1 MTYDAFTLNQ
11 NLNPQKS
18 LLICDVDEVVL
29 HFVAPF
35 EDFLTSKKAQLKKQS
50 FKLSGNIIDLTSGK
64 PYSMEESGELIQE
77 FHDISVDQQD
87 VVEGA
92 VQGLKQLSAAYEIVF
107 LTNVAATLTDRR
119 RTHLASIGAPYPV
132 LQNEGSKAQMVHE
145 LSKDLTAPIVFIDD
159 LPPHHHA
166 VKAREPRVN
175 CIHFMADATFRSI
188 VSFDGEIAK
197 KAESWSEIVDHC
209 EAIAAFKPT

>member
-1 MTYDAFTLNQ
+1 MTQNISTLIQ
-11 NLNPQKS
+11 KLDPQKP

-35 EDFLTSKKAQLKKQS
+35 EDFLKRKNAQLKKKS
-50 FKLSGNIIDLTSGK
+50 FKLSGNIIDLPTGHA
-64 PYSMEESGELIQE
+64 YSMEESGRLIQD
-77 FHDISVDQQD
+77 FHNISVDQQEA
-87 VVEGA
+87 VEGA
-92 VQGLKQLSAAYEIVF
+92 VQGLQQLSAIYEIVF
-107 LTNVAATLTDRR
+107 LTNVAATLTERR
-119 RTHLASIGAPYPV
+119 RAHLASIGAPYPV
-132 LQNEGSKAQMVHE
+132 LQNEGSKADMVHL

-188 VSFDGEIAK
+188 VSFDSEIAK
-197 KAESWSEIVDHC
+197 KTESWLEIVDHC
-209 EAIAAFKPT
+209 KAIARL